1 MSQGLSINSSIS
13 LWAANQVIVF
23 DANSTKM
30 IGKAAWCWCP
40 QLVLNKIQDSSIDN
54 MYEGVNPQSYIY
66 IEVVWGLV
74 RIANQK

>member
-30 IGKAAWCWCP
+30 IGKAA
-40 QLVLNKIQDSSIDN
+40 
-54 MYEGVNPQSYIY
+54 
-66 IEVVWGLV
+66 
-74 RIANQK
+74 